1 MTAWQMIKETVFQ
14 TWALNVLLWATPD
27 EDIRTFVALHALAQ
41 AMLDDANARAAAGK
55 GHA

>member
-1 MTAWQMIKETVFQ
+1 VTAWQMIKETVFQ